1 MKALVTG
8 AGQGIGLGIAQE
20 LARRGAQVVIHTHAT
35 EPPPVDGVV
44 AVVHG
49 DLSDPEACE
58 RVVAEA
64 AAALDGLTTLVNCAG
79 ITKEV
84 AFEETTPA
92 LFAQLFDLNI
102 RGYFFC
108 AQAALPHLRAADDAG
123 IINISSIHAH
133 GALPHHAAYAA
144 TKGAINAFT
153 RALAVDLAPDGIR
166 VNAVA
171 PGVIEVPRYL
181 DRPGYDR
188 DTYNNAIPAG
198 RIGTPADI
206 APTVAFL
213 ASPESG
219 FTTGQVLYVD
229 GGTTAR
235 MSFSRDALSDQP

>member
-1 MKALVTG
+1 VKALVTG
-8 AGQGIGLGIAQE
+8 AGQGIGLGIVQE
-20 LARRGAQVVIHTHAT
+20 LGRRGAQVVLHTHAT

-44 AVVHG
+44 AVVRG
-49 DLSDPEACE
+49 DLSEPAACTA
-58 RVVAEA
+58 VVAEA
-64 AAALDGLTTLVNCAG
+64 VDRLGGLSTLVNCAG

-84 AFEETTPA
+84 AFEETTPEVYA
-92 LFAQLFDLNI
+92 SMFDLNI

-108 AQAALPHLRAADDAG
+108 AQAALEHLRAAEHAS

-133 GALPHHAAYAA
+133 GALPRHAAYAA

-153 RALAVDLAPDGIR
+153 RALAVDLAPDAIR

-188 DTYNNAIPAG
+188 DAYGPAIPAG

-235 MSFSRDALSDQP
+235 MSFTRDALSDRP

>member
-20 LARRGAQVVIHTHAT
+20 LARRGTKVVIHTHAT

-44 AVVHG
+44 AVVKG
-49 DLSDPEACE
+49 DLGDPAACAA
-58 RVVAEA
+58 VVSEA
-64 AAALDGLTTLVNCAG
+64 AERLGGLTTLVNCAG

-84 AFEETTPA
+84 AFEDTTPE

-108 AQAALPHLRAADDAG
+108 AQAALSHLRAAQDAS
-123 IINISSIHAH
+123 IVNISSIHAH
-133 GALPHHAAYAA
+133 GALPQHVAYAA

-171 PGVIEVPRYL
+171 PGVIEVPRYF

-188 DTYNNAIPAG
+188 DAYNTAIPAG

-235 MSFSRDALSDQP
+235 MSFSRDALSDRP